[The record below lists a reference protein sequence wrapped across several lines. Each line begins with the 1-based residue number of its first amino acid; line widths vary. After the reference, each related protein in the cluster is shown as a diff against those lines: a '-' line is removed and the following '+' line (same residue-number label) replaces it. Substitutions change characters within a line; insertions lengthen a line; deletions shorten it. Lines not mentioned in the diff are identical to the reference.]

1 MQNSLPSA
9 EKRYIRLIYTW
20 NGMVAELCDEY
31 ELGRNKVP
39 MYDFYNADGRLFCI
53 KQKDAEIIS
62 KKEYFIARLAGA
74 KIFNE

>member
-1 MQNSLPSA
+1 MAKNSSVA
-9 EKRYIRLIYTW
+9 EKRYIRLIDTW
-20 NGMVAELCDEY
+20 GGKIAELSDEY

-62 KKEYFIARLAGA
+62 EKEYFVARLSGTE
-74 KIFNE
+74 IFNE